1 VAIGGSM
8 KTVDIIYRYSV
19 GEADVRPLPRDSDAA
34 LLRLQE
40 GNRHFA
46 ALLGN
51 IRQEGA
57 IQRVIPVDARDLGLA
72 AGSAAAPA
80 QRPFAAILGCS
91 DARVPVELI
100 FNEGPND
107 LFVVRVA
114 GNGLGSE
121 VLGSL
126 KYAVDNLGGSLKL
139 VVVLGHSG
147 CGALTTAADV
157 FLNPSEYLPL
167 AAKHSLRNILD
178 RLLVI
183 VDASARKLLA
193 TFGPDVALCPGYRK
207 ALIEAS
213 VATNAALAAYSLQQE
228 FGVGSPGGLQAAYGV
243 YLLES
248 RELWAPRVGAK
259 EEVGLAAAP
268 EDIGSFVD
276 LGEAVV
282 KSRRIASLID
292 PGKLAGV
299 S

>member
-1 VAIGGSM
+1 MAIGGNM
-8 KTVDIIYRYSV
+8 KTVDIVYRYSA

-40 GNRHFA
+40 GNRGFA
-46 ALLGN
+46 ALLDHIGE
-51 IRQEGA
+51 EGG

-72 AGSAAAPA
+72 AGSAVAPA

-114 GNGLGSE
+114 GNGLGAE

-147 CGALTTAADV
+147 CGALTTAVDI
-157 FLNPSEYLPL
+157 FLNPNNYLPL

-178 RLLVI
+178 RLLVV

-193 TFGPDVALCPGYRK
+193 TFGADVARRPGYRK
-207 ALIEAS
+207 ALIEAA

-228 FGVGSPGGLQAAYGV
+228 FETGSPGRLRAAYGV

-248 RELWAPRVGAK
+248 RELWSPRVGTG
-259 EEVGLAAAP
+259 EEAGLAAAP
-268 EDIGSFVD
+268 EDLGAFVE

-292 PGKLAGV
+292 LDR
-299 S
+299 

>member
-1 VAIGGSM
+1 M
-8 KTVDIIYRYSV
+8 KTVDIVYRYSA

-40 GNRHFA
+40 GNRGFA
-46 ALLGN
+46 ALLGH
-51 IRQEGA
+51 IGEEGG

-100 FNEGPND
+100 FSEGPND

-114 GNGLGSE
+114 GNGLGAE

-126 KYAVDNLGGSLKL
+126 KYAVDKL

-147 CGALTTAADV
+147 CGALTTAVDV
-157 FLNPSEYLPL
+157 FLYPNNYLPL

-178 RLLVI
+178 RLLVV

-193 TFGPDVALCPGYRK
+193 TFGADVARRPGYRK
-207 ALIEAS
+207 ALIEAA

-228 FGVGSPGGLQAAYGV
+228 FGTGSPGRLRAAYGV

-248 RELWAPRVGAK
+248 RELWSPRVGAG
-259 EEVGLAAAP
+259 EEAGLAAAP
-268 EDIGSFVD
+268 EDLGAFVE

-292 PGKLAGV
+292 LDR
-299 S
+299 